1 MAIGGSGTGNAQDA
15 SLQAIIASLGGAA
28 ATSTWVTR
36 GATTLNSLVA
46 KATPGTLVEVH
57 ITNENAA
64 ATASRWLMIFDATAL
79 PANGA
84 VPLMMPY
91 LIAPQSFI
99 AIFNLGLVCLTGI
112 TLAISTTNTTL
123 TISADAPG
131 TASITARIT

>member
-28 ATSTWVTR
+28 ATSTWVPR
-36 GATTLNSLVA
+36 GGVTLNSLVA
-46 KATPGTLVEVH
+46 KASPGTLVEVH

-64 ATASRWLMIFDATAL
+64 ATANRWLMIFDAIAV
-79 PANGA
+79 PANGT